1 MNNKS
6 KEHSKSIAIYP
17 GSFDPIHNGH
27 IDIIRRSVT
36 LFDEVIVAVAYNPHK
51 DSALFSPDERV
62 EMIRE
67 CIKDLEPR
75 ARVDKFSGLSV
86 DYAER
91 IGAAV
96 IIRSLR
102 AVTDF
107 DYELQMAQMNRG
119 LAGGEIRGHAEER
132 QLQILDMRLAKLGSQ
147 QAIHPAPRD
156 ERQERQRVIS
166 QRVRGDERSMH
177 PFLHLCVGP
186 PGSPSSADD
195 RANAGCS
202 YRIYR

>member
-1 MNNKS
+1 LQPWAITVSPFSGAQRRREDRDGYLMPSKS
-6 KEHSKSIAIYP
+6 RETSQSIAIYP

-27 IDIIRRSVT
+27 IDIIRRSVV
-36 LFDEVIVAVAYNPHK
+36 LFEEVIVAVAYNPHK

-67 CIKDLEPR
+67 TIRDLEPR

-107 DYELQMAQMNRG
+107 DYELQMAQMNKQMKANIETVFLFANPKLFFSASR
-119 LAGGEIRGHAEER
+119 LIKEVAGYGKRLPELVPDSVMNRLRIK
-132 QLQILDMRLAKLGSQ
+132 LKLD
-147 QAIHPAPRD
+147 
-156 ERQERQRVIS
+156 
-166 QRVRGDERSMH
+166 
-177 PFLHLCVGP
+177 
-186 PGSPSSADD
+186 
-195 RANAGCS
+195 
-202 YRIYR
+202 

>member
-107 DYELQMAQMNRG
+107 DYELQMAQMNKQMISTVETVFLFANPKLFFTASRLIKEVASYG
-119 LAGGEIRGHAEER
+119 KRLPELVPEIV
-132 QLQILDMRLAKLGSQ
+132 MNRLRVKLK
-147 QAIHPAPRD
+147 ID
-156 ERQERQRVIS
+156 
-166 QRVRGDERSMH
+166 
-177 PFLHLCVGP
+177 
-186 PGSPSSADD
+186 
-195 RANAGCS
+195 
-202 YRIYR
+202 